1 MGSRLV
7 GRTLLGIVLTVPAVV
22 LGVAAAAYWDGSGI
36 GTGSGETG
44 SSAAVTLSAGAPAA
58 ALHPGGQSDVT
69 LTVSNPNESPVQ
81 IGSFSLD
88 TSQGTDG
95 FAVDAGH
102 AGCAVATL
110 TFTTQTNNGTGWTVP
125 AKVDEVNG
133 TLPITLPDALAMGV
147 GAANACQ
154 SATFTVYLAA
164 GA

>member
-7 GRTLLGIVLTVPAVV
+7 GRTLLGIVLAVPAVV
-22 LGVAAAAYWDGSGI
+22 LCDVAAAYWSGSGI
-36 GTGSGETG
+36 GTGTGETG

-58 ALHPGGQSDVT
+58 APHPGGQSDVT

-110 TFTTQTNNGTGWTVP
+110 TFTTQTNSGTGWTVP
-125 AKVDEVNG
+125 AKIDEVNG
-133 TLPITLPDALAMGV
+133 TLPITLPDALAMGG
-147 GAANACQ
+147 GAADACQ